1 MPEPYT
7 AATGFLFFKTLSRTV
22 AETQNH
28 TPRVLLKGVVHVP
41 PCVYSASKG
50 KANPPI
56 SS

>member
-7 AATGFLFFKTLSRTV
+7 AATGFLFFKSLSRTV